1 MTKIRLLC
9 AKSDLEAVTD
19 SLYEFG
25 AIHVTR
31 SKAFDTGTPL
41 ARLETVSPMLVK
53 LRGVE
58 DALQNSPAI
67 GKNKALQ
74 AKLRAQAQA
83 QARSQAESGG
93 LEFDGKKIGGL
104 RDEFF
109 ALKIEEYDALVKEK
123 QAIEG
128 ELVAARSRE
137 NELAPF
143 KKLALNSRKLE
154 TATQTNLLA
163 ALFFEASEAN
173 ANEILKKIKQFGEA
187 LAFDSAS
194 GKPKV
199 LAVVPRKS
207 VDELRA
213 AIGRVGREITP
224 PKIPDDSTF
233 DREHAAASARLAE
246 AEARL
251 QANSRAL
258 AAFAEKRLTRIS
270 ALRKAFETE
279 FRKADAAASFGQTK
293 LAACVE
299 GWISAQAFE
308 RLQNRLGE
316 KFKQRVFI
324 EKIDSGEEVPPSK
337 LRNPVTAKPF
347 ELLTEFFSMPR
358 YNEIDPTLLTS
369 LTYPFFFGMILGDVG
384 YGAILMII
392 GLALRFKLGENNL
405 FLRRLG
411 GVVAAS
417 GFATMVFGFVFAEAF
432 GAEEL
437 LGFKLHP
444 LISRVEENGINLLI
458 AAAILVGY
466 LHLSLGLALGAW
478 EEFKEKYWRH
488 GFAKVA
494 WICVLTGLAAFATNA
509 MGDLAFV
516 KLLFFLN
523 VFAPPFD
530 LALLGAGVL
539 GIIVFEGPVQV
550 FEIPGIL
557 SNLLSYL
564 RIMALGLSGVAI
576 AGMVAKIPIDLN
588 ALASF
593 DAAAMV
599 TAFAMIFLVVLGH
612 AMAVALGLMEAGI
625 QSLRLHYVEFYSKFY
640 KGGGV
645 AFKPFRESE

>member
-9 AKSDLEAVTD
+9 AKSDLDAVTD
-19 SLYEFG
+19 ALYEFG

-58 DALQNSPAI
+58 DALQNSLAV
-67 GKNKALQ
+67 GRNKALQ
-74 AKLRAQAQA
+74 ARLRAQAQA
-83 QARSQAESGG
+83 QARSGG
-93 LEFDGKKIGGL
+93 FKFEGKKIEDL

-109 ALKIEEYDALVKEK
+109 ALKLEEYDALTKER
-123 QAIEG
+123 QTIEG

-137 NELAPF
+137 SELAPF
-143 KKLALNSRKLE
+143 KELALNQKKLE
-154 TATQTNLLA
+154 TATQTNLLSA
-163 ALFFEASEAN
+163 VFFEAPEAN
-173 ANEILKKIKQFGEA
+173 ANDVLKKTRQFGEA
-187 LAFDSAS
+187 IAFDSAS
-194 GKPKV
+194 GKPKI
-199 LAVVPRKS
+199 LAVVPRES
-207 VDELRA
+207 VDALRA
-213 AIGRVGREITP
+213 SVGRAGREIP
-224 PKIPDDSTF
+224 APKIPDDSTF
-233 DREHAAASARLAE
+233 AREHAAASARLAE
-246 AEARL
+246 VEARL
-251 QANSRAL
+251 QANARAF
-258 AAFAEKRLTRIS
+258 AAFAEKRLTCIS

-293 LAACVE
+293 MAACVE
-299 GWISAQAFE
+299 GWISARAFE
-308 RLQNRLGE
+308 RLSGRLSE

-324 EKIDSGEEVPPSK
+324 EKIDAGREIPPSK
-337 LRNPVTAKPF
+337 LHNPATARPF

-392 GLALRFKLGENNL
+392 GLALRFKLGKNNL
-405 FLRRLG
+405 FLRRFG
-411 GVVAAS
+411 GVMAAS

-437 LGFKLHP
+437 FGFKLHP
-444 LISRVEENGINLLI
+444 LISRVEEEGINLLI
-458 AAAILVGY
+458 GAAILVGY
-466 LHLSLGLALGAW
+466 AHLSLGLALGAW
-478 EEFKEKYWRH
+478 EEFREKYWKH
-488 GFAKVA
+488 GFAKIA
-494 WICVLTGLAAFATNA
+494 WICVLSGLAAFVTNA
-509 MGDLAFV
+509 MGELAFV
-516 KLLFFLN
+516 KLLFFLK

-530 LALLGAGVL
+530 LALFGAGVL
-539 GIIVFEGPVQV
+539 GIIVFEGPIQV

-576 AGMVAKIPIDLN
+576 AGMVAKIPIDLK

-593 DAAAMV
+593 DATAMV
-599 TAFAMIFLVVLGH
+599 TGFAMIFLVVLGH

-645 AFKPFRESE
+645 AFKPFRETE